1 MISKQQFIEW
11 LRQSGNSDNIILAA
25 LLEQNII
32 EMPLS
37 LSIKT
42 QGAITDGNR

>member
-1 MISKQQFIEW
+1 MITKQQFIDW

-32 EMPLS
+32 GMP
-37 LSIKT
+37 K
-42 QGAITDGNR
+42 AANAEITEGGCQ

>member
-1 MISKQQFIEW
+1 MVSKERFIDW

-32 EMPLS
+32 GMP
-37 LSIKT
+37 KAANAET
-42 QGAITDGNR
+42 TEGGCQ

>member
-11 LRQSGNSDNIILAA
+11 LRQSGNAENIILAA

-32 EMPLS
+32 EMP
-37 LSIKT
+37 K
-42 QGAITDGNR
+42 GANADILGGGYQ

>member
-1 MISKQQFIEW
+1 MITKQQFIDW

-32 EMPLS
+32 GMP
-37 LSIKT
+37 KAANA
-42 QGAITDGNR
+42 GITEGGGQ